1 MYVFLTIG
9 WSTGGSGDGQTRM
22 CANVLSMAPLERATV
37 DPPFTWT
44 GRRSAA
50 TFQSCT
56 FDHSPAVPSMLVA
69 IIAAQ
74 AQMRGSLHAH
84 ILVWFRRRELPSNF
98 TNLSPIARDLKTSLP
113 SRQRPRGHEVAP
125 QPGQLKKGEH
135 FHEDNVRCPP
145 CNCLFGP

>member
-1 MYVFLTIG
+1 MVDWWVWRRTDSYVRSRVEYGTVGTCNRLT
-9 WSTGGSGDGQTRM
+9 
-22 CANVLSMAPLERATV
+22 
-37 DPPFTWT
+37 PFTWT

-98 TNLSPIARDLKTSLP
+98 THLSPIARDLKTTLP

-125 QPGQLKKGEH
+125 QPGQLKKGEY
-135 FHEDNVRCPP
+135 FQEDNVRFPP
-145 CNCLFGP
+145 CNFLCGP